1 MAIGYTSQIMKAWRV
16 EQWCEPEQMPFT
28 QDVPVPVAGP
38 GQTQIAVK
46 AAALNFFDIL
56 QIQRKYQVKPP
67 FPFPPRADL
76 PGIDTATGKPVLAI
90 VQQGG
95 FAEYA
100 VADEVFPIP
109 DGFDFAQAAAFPI
122 VYQTGYFA
130 LVTRAQLQPGECLLV
145 HAGASGVGMAAIQIG
160 KALGAHVIATASTE
174 EKREFACK
182 QGADAVFDYS
192 TPAWIDAVKG
202 ATNGRGA
209 DVIYDPVGGDIF
221 DQSTKCIASEGRLLV
236 IGFASGRIPELAVN
250 RALLKNMSV
259 VGVFWG
265 GYVKQ
270 HPGYTAECHNALASM
285 AAAGKLMPQVP
296 KTYRLD
302 EAPRALRDLANR
314 AILGKAVLI
323 P

>member
-1 MAIGYTSQIMKAWRV
+1 MNAWQV
-16 EQWCEPEQMPFT
+16 HQWCEPEQMQYVSTVERPS
-28 QDVPVPVAGP
+28 PGP
-38 GQTQIAVK
+38 GQTLIEVK
-46 AAALNFFDIL
+46 AAAPNFFDIL
-56 QIQRKYQVKPP
+56 QVQGKYQVKPP
-67 FPFPPRADL
+67 FPFT
-76 PGIDTATGKPVLAI
+76 PGAEVAGLDVATGNRVLAI

-100 VADEVFPIP
+100 VAEEVFAIP

-160 KALGAHVIATASTE
+160 KALGAHVIATASTA
-174 EKREFACK
+174 EKREFAQK
-182 QGADAVFDYS
+182 QGADAVFDYT
-192 TPAWIDAVKG
+192 TPAWIDALKD
-202 ATNGRGA
+202 ATKGRGA

-236 IGFASGRIPELAVN
+236 IGFASGRIPEMAAN

-285 AAAGKLMPQVP
+285 ASAGKLKPEVAT
-296 KTYRLD
+296 TYRLD
-302 EAPRALRDLANR
+302 QAPQALRDLANR
-314 AILGKAVLI
+314 KILGKTVLI

>member
-1 MAIGYTSQIMKAWRV
+1 MLLARDLPI
-16 EQWCEPEQMPFT
+16 
-28 QDVPVPVAGP
+28 PVAGP
-38 GQTQIAVK
+38 GQVVIEVK

-56 QIQRKYQVKPP
+56 QIQGKYQVKPA
-67 FPFPPRADL
+67 FPFTPGAEVA
-76 PGIDTATGKPVLAI
+76 GIDVATGNRVLAI

-100 VADEVFPIP
+100 VADEVFAIP
-109 DGFDFAQAAAFPI
+109 GGFDFHQAAAFPV

-160 KALGAHVIATASTE
+160 KAIGANVIATASTE
-174 EKREFACK
+174 EKREFARS
-182 QGADAVFDYS
+182 QGADTVLDYS
-192 TPAWIDAVKG
+192 SPSWVDAVKDL
-202 ATNGRGA
+202 TRGRGV
-209 DVIYDPVGGDIF
+209 DVVYDPVGGDIF

-236 IGFASGRIPELAVN
+236 VGFASGRIPEMAAN
-250 RALLKNMSV
+250 RALLKNISM

-270 HPGYTAECHNALASM
+270 HPGYAAECHNALASM
-285 AAAGKLMPQVP
+285 AEAGKLSPQVP
-296 KTYRLD
+296 KTYPLD
-302 EAPRALRDLANR
+302 AAPQALRDLANR
-314 AILGKAVLI
+314 KILGKTVLI